1 MISFPNV
8 NELYDFDSRRKAL
21 IAMLAINMRILQ
33 ERVLTSLILNGV
45 RFFFM
50 S

>member
-8 NELYDFDSRRKAL
+8 NELHGFDSRRKAL